1 MSFHGFARNIE
12 FFTIAAA
19 VLLSASCGRGGLG
32 EDGMVTFDYSQMKEA
47 GDTLRFSDLASE
59 PEFIALDSDTID
71 AFEMASVLITENY
84 IVKDAES
91 MMSRAPVR
99 VFDRHT
105 GKFICNVGH
114 LGRGPGEYL
123 NSMQTFVD
131 EDGGR
136 VWIMDAADR
145 IKTYDITTGKYLGEV
160 PLAYELM
167 DELVSAPACYMVDG
181 RAGTLTVVA
190 VPYEEDSNP
199 AIAWCQ
205 DMSGKILWEI
215 PETGRERSRHPSNT
229 LVRTSFNVD
238 GVLDVSF
245 RSQGDWPDTLYV
257 LDGDMLRP
265 VFTVNTRTLKD
276 GSSMMNTLL
285 PGKVLSTLIEM
296 REYMP
301 RIIIGEPVASVI
313 TDLRTGESVSYPT
326 EILNDFLGGYQG
338 GNSIQCGYLVQSIPA
353 EEFLEA
359 APEALKQGT
368 LTGSAARQVRAILS
382 SLQPTD
388 NDVLMLTRLRD

>member
-1 MSFHGFARNIE
+1 MKSVK
-12 FFTIAAA
+12 FFLAATA
-19 VLLSASCGRGGLG
+19 VLLAASCGRGELG
-32 EDGMVTFDYSQMKEA
+32 EGGLVTFDYSQMTE
-47 GDTLRFSDLASE
+47 GQDTLVFSDLAAE
-59 PEFIALDSDTID
+59 PEFIALDSDTLD
-71 AFEMASVLITENY
+71 AFTAAKVLITENY
-84 IVKDAES
+84 LVKDAQAILS
-91 MMSRAPVR
+91 KAPVR

-123 NSMQTFVD
+123 NSLQTFVD

-136 VWIMDAADR
+136 VWIMDAADH
-145 IKTYDITTGKYLGEV
+145 IKTYDITTGKYLGDV
-160 PLAYELM
+160 RLAYELM
-167 DELVSAPACYMVDG
+167 NEFGAGSASYMVDG
-181 RAGTLTVVA
+181 RAGTMTVVA

-229 LVRTSFNVD
+229 LVSTSFNVD

-245 RSQGDWPDTLYV
+245 SSQGDWPDTLYV
-257 LDGDMLRP
+257 LDGDMLRS

-338 GNSIQCGYLVQSIPA
+338 DNSIQCGYLVQSIPA

-359 APEALKQGT
+359 APDALEQGT

-388 NDVLMLTRLRD
+388 NDVLMLARLRD

>member
-1 MSFHGFARNIE
+1 MKSVK
-12 FFTIAAA
+12 FFLAAAA
-19 VLLSASCGRGGLG
+19 VLLAASCGRGGLG
-32 EDGMVTFDYSQMKEA
+32 EGGLVTFDYSQMTE
-47 GDTLRFSDLASE
+47 GQDTLVFSDLAEE
-59 PEFIALDSDTID
+59 PEFIALDSDTLD
-71 AFEMASVLITENY
+71 AFAAAKVLITEKY
-84 IVKDAES
+84 LVKDAQAILS
-91 MMSRAPVR
+91 KAPVR

-105 GKFICNVGH
+105 GRFICNVGH

-123 NSMQTFVD
+123 NSSQTFVD

-136 VWIMDAADR
+136 VWIMDGTDH
-145 IKTYDITTGKYLGEV
+145 IKSYDLTSGKYLGDV
-160 PLAYELM
+160 PLAYKPM
-167 DELVSAPACYMVDG
+167 DEFGAGSASFMVDG
-181 RAGTLTVVA
+181 RAGTMTVVA

-229 LVRTSFNVD
+229 LVSTSFNVD

-245 RSQGDWPDTLYV
+245 SSQGDWPDTLYV

-285 PGKVLSTLIEM
+285 HGKVLSTLIEM

-338 GNSIQCGYLVQSIPA
+338 DNSIQCGYLVQSIPA

-388 NDVLMLTRLRD
+388 NDVLMLARLRD

>member
-1 MSFHGFARNIE
+1 MNE
-12 FFTIAAA
+12 FGAG
-19 VLLSASCGRGGLG
+19 SAS
-32 EDGMVTFDYSQMKEA
+32 
-47 GDTLRFSDLASE
+47 
-59 PEFIALDSDTID
+59 
-71 AFEMASVLITENY
+71 
-84 IVKDAES
+84 
-91 MMSRAPVR
+91 
-99 VFDRHT
+99 
-105 GKFICNVGH
+105 
-114 LGRGPGEYL
+114 
-123 NSMQTFVD
+123 
-131 EDGGR
+131 
-136 VWIMDAADR
+136 
-145 IKTYDITTGKYLGEV
+145 
-160 PLAYELM
+160 
-167 DELVSAPACYMVDG
+167 YMVDG

-229 LVRTSFNVD
+229 LVSTSFNVD
-238 GVLDVSF
+238 GVLDVLFS
-245 RSQGDWPDTLYV
+245 SQGDWPDTLYV

-313 TDLRTGESVSYPT
+313 TDLSTGESVSYPT

-338 GNSIQCGYLVQSIPA
+338 DNSIQCGYLVQSIPA

-388 NDVLMLTRLRD
+388 NDVLMLARLRD

>member
-1 MSFHGFARNIE
+1 MSFHRFARNIE

-19 VLLSASCGRGGLG
+19 VLLSASCGRGGPG

-71 AFEMASVLITENY
+71 AFETASVLITENY
-84 IVKDAES
+84 IVKDAKS
-91 MMSRAPVR
+91 ILSSAPVR

-123 NSMQTFVD
+123 NTMQTFVD

-136 VWIMDAADR
+136 VWIMDGTDH
-145 IKTYDITTGKYLGEV
+145 IKSYDLTSGKYLGDV
-160 PLAYELM
+160 RLAYELM
-167 DELVSAPACYMVDG
+167 NEFGAGSASYMVDG

-205 DMSGKILWEI
+205 DMAGNILWEI

-229 LVRTSFNVD
+229 LVSTSFNVE

-245 RSQGDWPDTLYV
+245 SSQGDWPDTLYV

-276 GSSMMNTLL
+276 GSSMTSTLL

-301 RIIIGEPVASVI
+301 RIIIGEPVANVI
-313 TDLRTGESVSYPT
+313 TDLRTGECESYPT

-338 GNSIQCGYLVQSIPA
+338 DNSIQCGYLVQSIPA

-388 NDVLMLTRLRD
+388 NDVLMLARLRD

>member
-1 MSFHGFARNIE
+1 M
-12 FFTIAAA
+12 
-19 VLLSASCGRGGLG
+19 
-32 EDGMVTFDYSQMKEA
+32 
-47 GDTLRFSDLASE
+47 
-59 PEFIALDSDTID
+59 
-71 AFEMASVLITENY
+71 
-84 IVKDAES
+84 
-91 MMSRAPVR
+91 
-99 VFDRHT
+99 
-105 GKFICNVGH
+105 
-114 LGRGPGEYL
+114 
-123 NSMQTFVD
+123 
-131 EDGGR
+131 
-136 VWIMDAADR
+136 
-145 IKTYDITTGKYLGEV
+145 
-160 PLAYELM
+160 
-167 DELVSAPACYMVDG
+167 
-181 RAGTLTVVA
+181 
-190 VPYEEDSNP
+190 
-199 AIAWCQ
+199 
-205 DMSGKILWEI
+205 
-215 PETGRERSRHPSNT
+215 
-229 LVRTSFNVD
+229 D

-245 RSQGDWPDTLYV
+245 SSQGDWPDTLYV

-359 APEALKQGT
+359 VPEALKQGT

-388 NDVLMLTRLRD
+388 NDVLMLARLRD

>member
-1 MSFHGFARNIE
+1 MKTVE

-19 VLLSASCGRGGLG
+19 VLLSASCGRGGPG

-71 AFEMASVLITENY
+71 AFETASVLITENY
-84 IVKDAES
+84 IVKDAKS
-91 MMSRAPVR
+91 ILSSAPVR

-123 NSMQTFVD
+123 NTMQTFVD

-136 VWIMDAADR
+136 VWIMDGTDH
-145 IKTYDITTGKYLGEV
+145 IKSYDLTSGKYLGDV
-160 PLAYELM
+160 RLAYELM
-167 DELVSAPACYMVDG
+167 NEFGAGSASYMVDG

-205 DMSGKILWEI
+205 DMAGNILWEI

-229 LVRTSFNVD
+229 LVSTSFNVE

-245 RSQGDWPDTLYV
+245 SSQGDWPDTLYV

-276 GSSMMNTLL
+276 GSSMTSTLL

-301 RIIIGEPVASVI
+301 RIIIGEPVANVI
-313 TDLRTGESVSYPT
+313 TDLRTGKCESCPT

-338 GNSIQCGYLVQSIPA
+338 DNSIQCGYLVQSIPA

-359 APEALKQGT
+359 APEALEQGT

-382 SLQPTD
+382 SLQTTD
-388 NDVLMLTRLRD
+388 NDVLMLARLRD

>member
-1 MSFHGFARNIE
+1 MKSVK
-12 FFTIAAA
+12 FFLAAAA

-32 EDGMVTFDYSQMKEA
+32 EGGLVTFDYSQMTE
-47 GDTLRFSDLASE
+47 GQDTLVFSDLAEE
-59 PEFIALDSDTID
+59 PEFIALDSDTLD
-71 AFEMASVLITENY
+71 AFAAAKVLITEKY
-84 IVKDAES
+84 LVKDAQAILS
-91 MMSRAPVR
+91 KAPVR

-105 GKFICNVGH
+105 GRFICNVGH

-123 NSMQTFVD
+123 NSSQTFVD

-145 IKTYDITTGKYLGEV
+145 IKTYDLTSGKYLGDV
-160 PLAYELM
+160 PLAYKPM
-167 DELVSAPACYMVDG
+167 DEFGAGSASFMVDG
-181 RAGTLTVVA
+181 RAGMLTVVA

-215 PETGRERSRHPSNT
+215 PETGRQRTRTPSNT
-229 LVRTSFNVD
+229 LVGTSFNI
-238 GVLDVSF
+238 GGALDVSF
-245 RSQGDWPDTLYV
+245 ESSGNWPDTLYV
-257 LDGDMLRP
+257 LEGDVLRP
-265 VFTVNTRTLKD
+265 VFTVNTRSLKS
-276 GSSMMNTLL
+276 GSSLKSTLL
-285 PGKVLSTLIEM
+285 PGKVLSTLTEM
-296 REYMP
+296 QEYMP
-301 RIIIGEPVASVI
+301 RIIIGVPVANVL
-313 TDLRTGESVSYPT
+313 TDLKSGKSVSYPT

-338 GNSIQCGYLVQSIPA
+338 DNSIQCGYLVQSIPA

-388 NDVLMLTRLRD
+388 NDVLMLARLKK